1 MFSRIL
7 KPSLVLRRSV
17 TTSASLR
24 YKDPIYHVFLDKVRE
39 YRLKSPTGKPI
50 DPGPEYEAELKE
62 SLERLAL
69 QYGGGEGVDMLEFPK
84 FKLPDID
91 IDPISVLELPENQ
104 PKPEKKDSE
113 TGDDKKKD
121 QEVKAKDDK
130 NAKTRDKDK
139 KDKDDKKASETK
151 GKDDKDKKK

>member
-1 MFSRIL
+1 LRKPAQKLISWFYYNIESAQGTKHIKMFSRIL

-91 IDPISVLELPENQ
+91 IDPISVLDL
-104 PKPEKKDSE
+104 
-113 TGDDKKKD
+113 
-121 QEVKAKDDK
+121 
-130 NAKTRDKDK
+130 
-139 KDKDDKKASETK
+139 
-151 GKDDKDKKK
+151 

>member
-1 MFSRIL
+1 MFSRVL
-7 KPSLVLRRSV
+7 KPTLVLSRSV

-24 YKDPIYHVFLDKVRE
+24 YKDPIYHIFLDKVRE

-69 QYGGGEGVDMLEFPK
+69 QYGGGEGVDMLAFPK

-91 IDPISVLELPENQ
+91 IDPISVLDLPENQ
-104 PKPEKKDSE
+104 PKPEKKDSK
-113 TGDDKKKD
+113 TGDDEKKD
-121 QEVKAKDDK
+121 QQVKAKDDK
-130 NAKTRDKDK
+130 KTKTGDKEVK
-139 KDKDDKKASETK
+139 GKGDKKANESK

>member
-1 MFSRIL
+1 MFARVL

-17 TTSASLR
+17 TTTSSLR
-24 YKDPIYHVFLDKVRE
+24 YKDPIYHIFLDKVRE

-50 DPGPEYEAELKE
+50 DPGPEYDAELKE

-91 IDPISVLELPENQ
+91 VDPISVLELPENQ
-104 PKPEKKDSE
+104 PKPEKKGSKDDKDE
-113 TGDDKKKD
+113 KVKGKDDKKAKSGDKD
-121 QEVKAKDDK
+121 VKAKDDK
-130 NAKTRDKDK
+130 KST
-139 KDKDDKKASETK
+139 ETK
-151 GKDDKDKKK
+151 GKDEKDKKK